1 MLCDQKYLVWPECAK
16 SDISSFPEER
26 VRNERQVGQ
35 MRGKGARQEAR
46 RPFPQQVRGWVVR
59 RNVYTRVFN
68 KNKNRKKLY
77 HGGYELKAIIN
88 FK

>member
-1 MLCDQKYLVWPECAK
+1 
-16 SDISSFPEER
+16 
-26 VRNERQVGQ
+26 